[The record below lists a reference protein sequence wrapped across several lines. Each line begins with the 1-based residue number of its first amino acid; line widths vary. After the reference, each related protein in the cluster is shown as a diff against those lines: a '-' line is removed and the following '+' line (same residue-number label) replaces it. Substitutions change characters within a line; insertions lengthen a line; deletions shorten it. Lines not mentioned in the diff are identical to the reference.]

1 MAEFTI
7 SIPDKLAQRRE
18 PLQDRLP
25 ELLSQLV
32 EGLSPSTVSAY
43 RLSLVAQPTNATL
56 ACEEV
61 LEFLLNRPTPEA
73 IVAFKVSPAAQARI
87 CVLLENKRE
96 ATLNAAET
104 AELDLYEQLEHLM
117 MLLKAKART
126 QLK

>member
-7 SIPDKLAQRRE
+7 SIPDKLAQRLE

-32 EGLSPSTVSAY
+32 EGLSLSTISAY

-61 LEFLLNRPTPEA
+61 LEFLLNRPTHEA
-73 IVAFKVSPAAQARI
+73 VVAFKVSPAAQAHIRA
-87 CVLLENKRE
+87 LFENNRE

-104 AELDLYEQLEHLM
+104 AELDLYEQLKHLM
-117 MLLKAKART
+117 MLRKAKART

>member
-7 SIPDKLAQRRE
+7 SIPDKLAQRLE

-32 EGLSPSTVSAY
+32 EVLSPSMFSAE
-43 RLSLVAQPTNATL
+43 RLSLVAQPTDAML
-56 ACEEV
+56 AYEEV
-61 LEFLLNRPTPEA
+61 LEFLLNCPIPES

-87 CVLLENKRE
+87 CALLENNRE

-104 AELDLYEQLEHLM
+104 AELDLYEQLKHLM
-117 MLLKAKART
+117 MLRNAKART

>member
-7 SIPDKLAQRRE
+7 SIPDKLAQRLE

-32 EGLSPSTVSAY
+32 EGLSPSTISAY
-43 RLSLVAQPTNATL
+43 RLSLVAQPTDATL
-56 ACEEV
+56 AREEV

-87 CVLLENKRE
+87 RALLENNRE
-96 ATLNAAET
+96 ATLNTTET
-104 AELDLYEQLEHLM
+104 AELDLCEQLEHLM

>member
-7 SIPDKLAQRRE
+7 SIPDTLAQRLE

-32 EGLSPSTVSAY
+32 EVLSPSTISPD
-43 RLSLVAQPTNATL
+43 RLSLAAQPTDATL
-56 ACEEV
+56 AYEEV

-87 CVLLENKRE
+87 RALLDNNRE

-104 AELDLYEQLEHLM
+104 AELDL
-117 MLLKAKART
+117 
-126 QLK
+126 

>member
-1 MAEFTI
+1 
-7 SIPDKLAQRRE
+7 
-18 PLQDRLP
+18 
-25 ELLSQLV
+25 
-32 EGLSPSTVSAY
+32 
-43 RLSLVAQPTNATL
+43 LVAQPTDATL
-56 ACEEV
+56 AYEEV

-73 IVAFKVSPAAQARI
+73 IVAFKVSSAAQARI
-87 CVLLENKRE
+87 RMLLENNRE

>member
-7 SIPDKLAQRRE
+7 SIPDKLAQRLE

-25 ELLSQLV
+25 ELLSQLA
-32 EGLSPSTVSAY
+32 EGLSLSAISAY
-43 RLSLVAQPTNATL
+43 RLSLVAQPTDATL

-61 LEFLLNRPTPEA
+61 LEFLLNRPTPES

-87 CVLLENKRE
+87 CALLENNRE

-104 AELDLYEQLEHLM
+104 AELDLYEQLKHLM
-117 MLLKAKART
+117 MLRNAKART

>member
-1 MAEFTI
+1 MAELTI
-7 SIPDKLAQRRE
+7 SIPDELAQRLE

-32 EGLSPSTVSAY
+32 EVLTPSTISAE
-43 RLSLVAQPTNATL
+43 RLSLVAQPTDAML
-56 ACEEV
+56 ANEEV
-61 LEFLLNRPTPEA
+61 LEFLLNRPTHKA

-87 CVLLENKRE
+87 RALFEKNPE
-96 ATLNAAET
+96 ATLNAEET
-104 AELDLYEQLEHLM
+104 VELDLYEQLEHLM